1 VDQLANSNTYSNKD
15 TLSDTDSNAMRK
27 CLYTIIFF
35 IILLSIPLAA
45 CTHPSSPTS
54 VEDQFPTAIT
64 LPTKASTATPPIPTA
79 DPIDV
84 LLEDLQGTP
93 VRFVVPTQISNS
105 GPDWRPPP
113 YDPPLALRP
122 EDHFYF
128 ARPIP
133 SGEVNWPNP
142 TYRYGNTFFT
152 DTTVHTGVDLGA
164 DQGADVLAAGSG
176 EVVWVGYGLYRG
188 YEDPNDPYGLAI
200 AIRHDFGHK
209 GKQLY
214 TIYAHLEDTAVWLGQ
229 RVQTGDKIG
238 SVGITGHT
246 TGPHLHFEV
255 RLGDN
260 DYYATRNPELWMVPP
275 EGWAVLAGR
284 VTNSYGHYMM
294 EQMVEIT
301 SLVDGQTWTVKTY
314 KHSAI
319 NVDDIYKENFVISDL
334 PSGPYEIN
342 INYYGVN
349 MKTQLFLYPGRTNFI
364 EFKGWSGYTLE
375 DNAEVG
381 DLIDP
386 PVQ

>member
-1 VDQLANSNTYSNKD
+1 MRRSCTKYILISLTYGILAS
-15 TLSDTDSNAMRK
+15 
-27 CLYTIIFF
+27 
-35 IILLSIPLAA
+35 A
-45 CTHPSSPTS
+45 CVHSTPNVPVHEEQSTS
-54 VEDQFPTAIT
+54 T
-64 LPTKASTATPPIPTA
+64 PIPTQEITA
-79 DPIDV
+79 IPTTPTTDPIDE
-84 LLEDLQGTP
+84 LLEDLQATP
-93 VRFVVPTQISNS
+93 VRFVVPTQVTNS
-105 GPDWRPPP
+105 APDWRPPP
-113 YDPPLALRP
+113 YQPPLALRP

-164 DQGADVLAAGSG
+164 DQGADVLAAGDG
-176 EVVWVGYGLYRG
+176 EIIWVGYGLYRG
-188 YEDPNDPYGLAI
+188 YEDPTDPYGLAI

-214 TIYAHLEDTAVWLGQ
+214 TIYAHLEEISAWLGQ
-229 RVQTGDKIG
+229 NVKTGDKIG
-238 SVGITGHT
+238 TVGITGHT

-255 RLGDN
+255 RLGEN

-294 EQMVEIT
+294 EHVVEIT
-301 SLVDGQTWTVKTY
+301 SLVDGQKWTVKTY

-319 NVDDIYKENFVISDL
+319 NVDDEYKENFVISDL
-334 PSGPYEIN
+334 PSGPYEIR

-349 MKTQLFLYPGRTNFI
+349 IKTQLYLYPGRTNFI
-364 EFKGWSGYTLE
+364 SFRGWSGYTLE
-375 DNAEVG
+375 EDNEVHEISE
-381 DLIDP
+381 LPIP
-386 PVQ
+386 